1 MPGMDGRG
9 PQGTGPIGRRM
20 GPCGYGQ
27 TGWGRGRGFRRG
39 GWFGWDMPLGP
50 LSEEDEKVSLEKQ
63 KSWLESQLASIS
75 EKLQG
80 S

>member
-20 GPCGYGQ
+20 GPCGNGQ
-27 TGWGRGRGFRRG
+27 SGLGRGRGFRRG
-39 GWFGWDMPLGP
+39 GRFGWEMT
-50 LSEEDEKVSLEKQ
+50 SEPISVEDEKVLLEKQ

-75 EKLQG
+75 KKLQG